1 MIRKVNS
8 ELLDFLA
15 KLIHGEEGCVL
26 TAYQDKGGIWTIG
39 WGHTQGVTEGMV
51 INQAQ
56 ADLLFQEDLHDAEG
70 YVQYYVKVPL
80 NDNQFAALV
89 SLIYNIGAGNF
100 SRSTLLKDLNNN
112 DFADAA
118 SQFLVWDLIDGEKSA
133 GLLARRQAEQA
144 LFNKSMEV

>member
-1 MIRKVNS
+1 MLRQVS
-8 ELLDFLA
+8 PELLQKLA
-15 KLIHGEEGCVL
+15 VLIHGEEGCKLV
-26 TAYQDKGGIWTIG
+26 AYQDEGGVWTIG

-51 INQAQ
+51 INQEQ

-89 SLIYNIGAGNF
+89 SFVYNVGAGHF
-100 SRSTLLKDLNNN
+100 SHSTLLSDLNNN

-118 SQFLVWDLIDGEKSA
+118 SQFLVWDIVDGEKNA
-133 GLLARRQAEQA
+133 GLLARRKAEQD
-144 LFNKSMEV
+144 LFNTPMEV